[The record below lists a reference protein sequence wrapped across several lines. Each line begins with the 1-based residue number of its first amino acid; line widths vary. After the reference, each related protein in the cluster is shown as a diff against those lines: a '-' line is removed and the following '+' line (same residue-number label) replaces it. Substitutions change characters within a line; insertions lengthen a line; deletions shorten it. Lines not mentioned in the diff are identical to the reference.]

1 MITSAA
7 NILVRT
13 VRAAHRRQVWLS
25 VAGLALTL
33 IVATAYLLIGALR
46 VTPFASTYRVTVQL
60 TESGGLLPNQDVA
73 LRGVR
78 IGRVESLR
86 ITDQGVDAV
95 ARITSTVKIPAN
107 AVAHVSALS
116 PAGEQYIDFEADSD
130 TGPYLHDGS
139 LIALNRTSVPV
150 SLAQLLGDADGL
162 LAQVDPRKIEL
173 IKKELSLSRE
183 GPGKLTAIVDG
194 GMMLLSTLDSVLPE
208 TTSIIRT
215 SRVVL
220 NLAADKNA
228 GLAAATVDFRRTL
241 AGVARMQDGY
251 RRLTGTAPQQLSTID
266 RLFDDNS
273 ETMVQL
279 LGSLATASQLLYLR
293 VPALNALFP
302 DYRGSAIDALASAFH
317 DHAVWATAEL
327 YPRYA
332 CDYGTPAHPPSGADY
347 YEPFIYTYCRDDDP
361 GYGIRGAKN
370 APRPAGDDT
379 AGPPPGADLGRRS
392 DPTPKGRY
400 TIPTPYGGPTLPIEP
415 PH

>member
-370 APRPAGDDT
+370 
-379 AGPPPGADLGRRS
+379 
-392 DPTPKGRY
+392 
-400 TIPTPYGGPTLPIEP
+400 
-415 PH
+415 